1 VSYGV
6 STMTTT
12 VGDELLARIREAVR
26 QQGVP
31 VSQQEAVIELVGRS
45 LITILNDPAFFMQ
58 LRPVLELQAENGMLR
73 NMLAS
78 VQAQMNRL
86 VVAKS
91 PRKRTA
97 APRKRAA
104 TPKVVKK
111 APTVRVKGS
120 TAANRTAFRKGFS
133 GT

>member
-1 VSYGV
+1 
-6 STMTTT
+6 MTTT
-12 VGDELLARIREAVR
+12 VGDDLLARIREAVR
-26 QQGVP
+26 LQGVP
-31 VSQQEAVIELVGRS
+31 VSQQAAVIELVGRS
-45 LITILNDPAFFMQ
+45 LITILNDPSFYMQ
-58 LRPVLELQAENGMLR
+58 LRPVLELQAENATLR
-73 NMLAS
+73 NMLGQ

-97 APRKRAA
+97 PRKPGP
-104 TPKVVKK
+104 PKVVKK
-111 APTVRVKGS
+111 APAIRVKGS